1 MAARL
6 MRWMSYASLGPRRR
20 WVPTIALVLAMVPA
34 ALTGLSWWLTEPLG
48 KLASEAEGAAAPAL
62 IPAPDPEPAPVAVS
76 RETPPPWPEGRLEG
90 DAAKELLLD
99 TLRAAE
105 ARLENFEG
113 YTATFRKQERINGTL
128 GPEQTLSMKVRHN
141 PFAVYFKFLAP
152 HEGKEV
158 VYAEGHHENKVIAH
172 TGGFSR
178 LFVPRLA
185 VPPTHPL
192 ALADSRHAITEAGLA
207 NLTKKLIGFR
217 RMDLEDAE
225 SVTILDS
232 TTDLNGRSWLRSI
245 HTHPH
250 YHSDRPFARVEVL
263 YDPETRIPLQISN
276 YDWPAPDH
284 TGDLLLAERYIYE
297 DLDLNADLKALDFDP
312 ANPEYAFHRY

>member
-6 MRWMSYASLGPRRR
+6 IWWLSHAPIGPRRR
-20 WVPTIALVLAMVPA
+20 WVWANAFILVMVTA
-34 ALTGLSWWLTEPLG
+34 ALAGLSWWLTEPLG
-48 KLASEAEGAAAPAL
+48 EPSSYVEVAAAPAL
-62 IPAPDPEPAPVAVS
+62 TPAPMPEPDPGAVR
-76 RETPPPWPEGRLEG
+76 REIPPPWPEGRLEG
-90 DAAKELLLD
+90 DTAKTFLLD
-99 TLRAAE
+99 TLRAVE
-105 ARLENFEG
+105 ARLEKVDG
-113 YTATFRKQERINGTL
+113 YTATLRKKERINGAL
-128 GPEQTLSMKVRHN
+128 GPEQVMSMKVRHN

-172 TGGFSR
+172 AGGLAR
-178 LFVPRLA
+178 LLVPRLA

-207 NLTKKLIGFR
+207 NLTKRLIGFR

-225 SVTILDS
+225 AVTVLDRA
-232 TTDLNGRSWLRSI
+232 TDFNGRSWLRSI

-263 YDPETRIPLQISN
+263 YDPETCIPLRISN

-284 TGDLLLAERYIYE
+284 TGDLLLAERYVYE
-297 DLDLNADLKALDFDP
+297 DLDLDADLTALDFDP